1 MRALGSEVIELDPVP
16 GLPDAVF
23 VYDPA
28 FVIPS
33 GTVAFQSAK
42 PARVGEAEHL
52 VTGLELAGV
61 PTVGRLVGEATAD
74 AGDMF
79 WLDEDTVAI
88 GRSYRTNE
96 EAVDQLR
103 GILASDG
110 VAVEVFDVPHD
121 MGPEYCL
128 HLMSV
133 ISPVREDLA
142 VVYEKLAP
150 VAMLRALSRRGIE
163 WVAVDDEEY
172 VTLGCNILA
181 VRPGVVVMGQRNVR
195 TADALR
201 EKGIEVH
208 TFDSEQS
215 DKGEGGPTC
224 MTRPASASDPP
235 VLRSWYAARH
245 GVTDARCAQQSN
257 TDQQISLR
265 RRWSSS
271 TSARTCSGSW
281 SRCHA
286 HSRRPASAATASASF
301 PGAAARAALI
311 A

>member
-1 MRALGSEVIELDPVP
+1 M
-16 GLPDAVF
+16 F

-42 PARVGEAEHL
+42 AARVGEAEHL
-52 VTGLELAGV
+52 VAGLELAGV

-96 EAVDQLR
+96 AAVDQLR
-103 GILASDG
+103 GILAADG

-133 ISPVREDLA
+133 ISPIREDLA

-163 WVAVDDEEY
+163 WVSVDDEEY

-181 VRPGVVVMGQRNVR
+181 VRPGVVVMGGRNVR
-195 TADALR
+195 TADKLR
-201 EKGIEVH
+201 EQGVEVH

-224 MTRPASASDPP
+224 MTRPVLRVVTHVPGATAAEAPQVRSPP
-235 VLRSWYAARH
+235 VRAGQRWSRAQAAR
-245 GVTDARCAQQSN
+245 VWAWSATDSTQV
-257 TDQQISLR
+257 R
-265 RRWSSS
+265 RRRRSPASSLTS
-271 TSARTCSGSW
+271 LTRRTGTSALRQ
-281 SRCHA
+281 A
-286 HSRRPASAATASASF
+286 AATA
-301 PGAAARAALI
+301 
-311 A
+311 

>member
-1 MRALGSEVIELDPVP
+1 MSQSSYGVRSSVANLLRVAVRRPLLGGADVVAEYEKAHWQTPDLPALAEQHAAFVATLRSLGSEVVELDPVD

-33 GTVAFQSAK
+33 GTIAFQSAK
-42 PARVGEAEHL
+42 AARVGEAERL
-52 VTGLELAGV
+52 VEGLELAGV
-61 PTVGRLVGEATAD
+61 PTIGRLVGDATAD

-96 EAVDQLR
+96 AAVDQMR

-110 VAVEVFDVPHD
+110 VAVEVFDLPHD
-121 MGPEYCL
+121 QGPEYCL

-150 VAMLRALSRRGIE
+150 VAMLRALSKRGIE
-163 WVAVDDEEY
+163 WVVVDDEEY

-181 VRPGVVVMGQRNVR
+181 VRPGVVVMGERNKR
-195 TADALR
+195 TAEKLR
-201 EKGIEVH
+201 ERGVEVH
-208 TFDSEQS
+208 TFNSEQS

-224 MTRPASASDPP
+224 MTRPIHR
-235 VLRSWYAARH
+235 V
-245 GVTDARCAQQSN
+245 
-257 TDQQISLR
+257 
-265 RRWSSS
+265 
-271 TSARTCSGSW
+271 
-281 SRCHA
+281 
-286 HSRRPASAATASASF
+286 
-301 PGAAARAALI
+301 
-311 A
+311 

>member
-1 MRALGSEVIELDPVP
+1 MSEQSYGVRSSVAPLRRVAVRRPLVGGPDVVAQYEAAHWQTPDLPALAEQHAAFVATLRELGSEVVELEAVD

-33 GTVAFQSAK
+33 GTVAFRSAK
-42 PARVGEAEHL
+42 AARVGEAEHL
-52 VTGLELAGV
+52 VAGLELAGV
-61 PTVGRLVGEATAD
+61 PTVGRLVGDATAD

-103 GILASDG
+103 GILAADG
-110 VAVEVFDVPHD
+110 VRVEVFDVPHD

-133 ISPVREDLA
+133 ISPIREDLA
-142 VVYEKLAP
+142 VVYERLAP
-150 VAMLRALSRRGIE
+150 VALLRALARRGIE
-163 WVAVDDEEY
+163 WVTVDDEEY

-181 VRPGVVVMGQRNVR
+181 VRPGVVLMGQRNVR
-195 TADALR
+195 TADKLR
-201 EKGIEVH
+201 ERGVEVH

-224 MTRPASASDPP
+224 MTRPI
-235 VLRSWYAARH
+235 LRA
-245 GVTDARCAQQSN
+245 
-257 TDQQISLR
+257 
-265 RRWSSS
+265 
-271 TSARTCSGSW
+271 
-281 SRCHA
+281 
-286 HSRRPASAATASASF
+286 
-301 PGAAARAALI
+301 
-311 A
+311 

>member
-1 MRALGSEVIELDPVP
+1 MAEQSYGVRSSVAELARVAVRRPLMGGADVVGQYEAAHWQTPDLDALAHQHSAFVDLLRALGSVVVELDPVP

-33 GTVAFQSAK
+33 GTVAFQAAK
-42 PARVGEAEHL
+42 PARVGEADHL
-52 VTGLELAGV
+52 VAGLELAGV
-61 PTVGRLVGEATAD
+61 PTVGRLVGDATAD

-79 WLDEDTVAI
+79 WLDDDTVAI
-88 GRSYRTNE
+88 GRSDRTNE
-96 EAVDQLR
+96 GAVDQLR
-103 GILASDG
+103 GILAADG

-133 ISPVREDLA
+133 ISPIRDDLA

-163 WVAVDDEEY
+163 WVSVDDEEY

-195 TADALR
+195 TADKLR
-201 EKGIEVH
+201 ERGVEVH

-224 MTRPASASDPP
+224 MTRP
-235 VLRSWYAARH
+235 VLR
-245 GVTDARCAQQSN
+245 V
-257 TDQQISLR
+257 
-265 RRWSSS
+265 
-271 TSARTCSGSW
+271 
-281 SRCHA
+281 
-286 HSRRPASAATASASF
+286 
-301 PGAAARAALI
+301 
-311 A
+311 

>member
-1 MRALGSEVIELDPVP
+1 MTDISTATGYGVRSSVASLRRVAVRRPLLGGDDVLAQYAAAHWQTPDLDRLAADHAGFVATLRELGSEVIELDPVL

-42 PARVGEAEHL
+42 AARVGEAGDEVL
-52 VTGLELAGV
+52 GLELAGV

-79 WLDEDTVAI
+79 WLDDDTVAI

-96 EAVDQLR
+96 AAVDQLR

-133 ISPVREDLA
+133 ISPISEDLA

-150 VAMLRALSRRGIE
+150 VAMLQALSRRGIE
-163 WVAVDDEEY
+163 WVSVDDDEY

-195 TADALR
+195 TADKLR
-201 EKGIEVH
+201 ERGVEVH

-224 MTRPASASDPP
+224 MTRP
-235 VLRSWYAARH
+235 VLR
-245 GVTDARCAQQSN
+245 V
-257 TDQQISLR
+257 
-265 RRWSSS
+265 
-271 TSARTCSGSW
+271 
-281 SRCHA
+281 
-286 HSRRPASAATASASF
+286 
-301 PGAAARAALI
+301 
-311 A
+311 

>member
-1 MRALGSEVIELDPVP
+1 MSEQTHVYGVRSSVAELKRVAVRRPLVGGPDVVAEYEKAHWQTPDLTALAEQHAGFVATLRELGSEVIELDPVP

-42 PARVGEAEHL
+42 AARVGEAEQL
-52 VTGLELAGV
+52 VAGLELAGV
-61 PTVGRLVGEATAD
+61 PTIGRLVGEATAD

-96 EAVDQLR
+96 AAVDQLR
-103 GILASDG
+103 GILAADG

-133 ISPVREDLA
+133 ISPIREDLA

-163 WVAVDDEEY
+163 WVVVDDEEY

-181 VRPGVVVMGQRNVR
+181 VRPGVVVMGGRNVR
-195 TADALR
+195 TADKLR
-201 EKGIEVH
+201 EHGVEVH
-208 TFDSEQS
+208 TFNSEQS

-224 MTRPASASDPP
+224 MTRP
-235 VLRSWYAARH
+235 VLR
-245 GVTDARCAQQSN
+245 V
-257 TDQQISLR
+257 
-265 RRWSSS
+265 
-271 TSARTCSGSW
+271 
-281 SRCHA
+281 
-286 HSRRPASAATASASF
+286 
-301 PGAAARAALI
+301 
-311 A
+311 

>member
-1 MRALGSEVIELDPVP
+1 MTNQSYGVRSSVAELKRVAVRRPLVGGPEIVAEYEKAHWQTPDLAALAEQHAGFVATLRELGSDVIELDPVD

-42 PARVGEAEHL
+42 AERVGEAEHL
-52 VTGLELAGV
+52 VAGLELAGV
-61 PTVGRLVGEATAD
+61 PTVGRLVGDATAD

-79 WLDEDTVAI
+79 WLDEGTVAI

-96 EAVDQLR
+96 AAVDQLR
-103 GILASDG
+103 GILASDS

-121 MGPEYCL
+121 QGPEFCL

-133 ISPVREDLA
+133 ISPIREDLA

-163 WVAVDDEEY
+163 WVSVDDEEY
-172 VTLGCNILA
+172 STLGCNILA
-181 VRPGVVVMGQRNVR
+181 VRPGVVVMGERNVR
-195 TADALR
+195 TADKLR
-201 EKGIEVH
+201 EHGVEVH

-224 MTRPASASDPP
+224 MTRP
-235 VLRSWYAARH
+235 VLR
-245 GVTDARCAQQSN
+245 
-257 TDQQISLR
+257 I
-265 RRWSSS
+265 
-271 TSARTCSGSW
+271 
-281 SRCHA
+281 
-286 HSRRPASAATASASF
+286 
-301 PGAAARAALI
+301 
-311 A
+311 

>member
-1 MRALGSEVIELDPVP
+1 MTAPSYGVRSSVAELSRVAVRRPLLGGPEVVAQYEAAHWQTPDLDRLAVQHAAFVATLRELGSEVVELEPVD

-23 VYDPA
+23 VYDPV
-28 FVIPS
+28 FVAPS
-33 GTVAFQSAK
+33 GSIELQAAKVARQ
-42 PARVGEAEHL
+42 GESKHL
-52 VTGLELAGV
+52 IEGLEHAGV
-61 PTVGRLVGEATAD
+61 PTIGRLVGDATAD

-79 WLDEDTVAI
+79 WLDGDTVAI

-96 EAVDQLR
+96 AAVDQMR

-110 VAVEVFDVPHD
+110 VAVEVFDLPHD

-150 VAMLRALSRRGIE
+150 VAMLRSLARRGIE
-163 WVAVDDEEY
+163 WVSVDDEEY

-195 TADALR
+195 TADKLR
-201 EKGIEVH
+201 ERGVEVH

-224 MTRPASASDPP
+224 MTRP
-235 VLRSWYAARH
+235 
-245 GVTDARCAQQSN
+245 
-257 TDQQISLR
+257 IR
-265 RRWSSS
+265 R
-271 TSARTCSGSW
+271 G
-281 SRCHA
+281 
-286 HSRRPASAATASASF
+286 
-301 PGAAARAALI
+301 
-311 A
+311 

>member
-1 MRALGSEVIELDPVP
+1 MSEQTRAYGVRSSVAELRRVAVRRPLVGGPDVVVEYEKAHWQTPDLTALAEQHAGFVATLRALGSEVIELDPVP

-42 PARVGEAEHL
+42 AARVGEAEQL

-61 PTVGRLVGEATAD
+61 PTIGRLVGEATAD

-96 EAVDQLR
+96 AAVDQLR
-103 GILASDG
+103 GILAADG

-133 ISPVREDLA
+133 ISPIREDLA

-163 WVAVDDEEY
+163 WVVVDDEEY
-172 VTLGCNILA
+172 ATLGCNILA
-181 VRPGVVVMGQRNVR
+181 VRPGVVVMGGRNVR
-195 TADALR
+195 TADKLR
-201 EKGIEVH
+201 EHGVEVH
-208 TFDSEQS
+208 TFNSEQS

-224 MTRPASASDPP
+224 MTRP
-235 VLRSWYAARH
+235 VLR
-245 GVTDARCAQQSN
+245 
-257 TDQQISLR
+257 I
-265 RRWSSS
+265 
-271 TSARTCSGSW
+271 
-281 SRCHA
+281 
-286 HSRRPASAATASASF
+286 
-301 PGAAARAALI
+301 
-311 A
+311 

>member
-1 MRALGSEVIELDPVP
+1 MSEQTHAYGVRSSVAELKRVAVRRPLVGGADVVAEYVRAHWQTPDLPALAEQHAGFVATLRGLGSEVIELDPVP

-42 PARVGEAEHL
+42 AARVGEAEHL

-61 PTVGRLVGEATAD
+61 PTVGRLIGEATAD

-79 WLDEDTVAI
+79 WLDEGTVAI

-96 EAVDQLR
+96 AAVDQLR
-103 GILASDG
+103 GILAADG

-142 VVYEKLAP
+142 VVYERLAP
-150 VAMLRALSRRGIE
+150 VAMLRSLARRGIE
-163 WVAVDDEEY
+163 WVPVDDEEY

-181 VRPGVVVMGQRNVR
+181 VRPGVVVMGGRNVR
-195 TADALR
+195 TADKLR
-201 EKGIEVH
+201 ERGVDVH

-224 MTRPASASDPP
+224 MTRP
-235 VLRSWYAARH
+235 VLR
-245 GVTDARCAQQSN
+245 V
-257 TDQQISLR
+257 
-265 RRWSSS
+265 
-271 TSARTCSGSW
+271 
-281 SRCHA
+281 
-286 HSRRPASAATASASF
+286 
-301 PGAAARAALI
+301 
-311 A
+311 